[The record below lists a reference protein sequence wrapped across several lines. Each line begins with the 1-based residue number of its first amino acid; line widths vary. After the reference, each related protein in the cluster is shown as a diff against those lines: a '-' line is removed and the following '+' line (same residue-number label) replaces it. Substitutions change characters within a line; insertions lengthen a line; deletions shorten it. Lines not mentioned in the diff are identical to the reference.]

1 MDSIMELITGDDMA
15 SKMGVISVAVAGA
28 VVAATALVM
37 RSSRKRKAEEE
48 EKNKES
54 QGKLG
59 SALEELTQKER
70 ERRKRLEEELD
81 QARILKE
88 ERVKEIERLRIEA
101 EAADAAARE
110 RQAELARQAD
120 EKKRVETAR
129 LDSER
134 AALREMQTKGAR
146 CTFSLPT
153 GQQGVLE
160 LMIATVDAVGFM
172 TTIAHVKSRL
182 KAEYPGQPPESHQTI
197 THCGQVLQDSKK
209 LNDIVTAMPSPL
221 TPLHF
226 EGHHFLPP
234 SLSFFLFFSLYIH
247 KYICLYIHPSFLN
260 PQTVVATSGLTA

>member
-1 MDSIMELITGDDMA
+1 
-15 SKMGVISVAVAGA
+15 V
-28 VVAATALVM
+28 
-37 RSSRKRKAEEE
+37 
-48 EKNKES
+48 
-54 QGKLG
+54 Q
-59 SALEELTQKER
+59 
-70 ERRKRLEEELD
+70 LD

-110 RQAELARQAD
+110 RQAELARQAE

-129 LDSER
+129 LVSCEHRDSIHALDAPKPPPNPPPFRLGIAPSDHCVDCGVHDAVLVLRQDSER

-247 KYICLYIHPSFLN
+247 KYICLYIHLSFLN
-260 PQTVVATSGLTA
+260 PQTVVATWLVGLTA

>member
-1 MDSIMELITGDDMA
+1 M
-15 SKMGVISVAVAGA
+15 
-28 VVAATALVM
+28 
-37 RSSRKRKAEEE
+37 
-48 EKNKES
+48 
-54 QGKLG
+54 Q
-59 SALEELTQKER
+59 
-70 ERRKRLEEELD
+70 LD

-129 LDSER
+129 LVSCEHRDSCPRCAKTPAKSPLFRLGIAPSDHCVDCGVHDAVLRQDSER

-234 SLSFFLFFSLYIH
+234 SLSFFLFLSLYIH

-260 PQTVVATSGLTA
+260 PQTVVATWLDGLTA